1 MCVCM
6 DEKIPISIIHP
17 FSQVVVAKPRQA
29 KPRGRRRARDR
40 WIGNGGL
47 LGLAEVGWGT
57 GAGRREGVGRVGGS
71 G

>member
-1 MCVCM
+1 M
-6 DEKIPISIIHP
+6 
-17 FSQVVVAKPRQA
+17 VVAKPRQA

-57 GAGRREGVGRVGGS
+57 GAGRGGGKGWAGGGQWIAGR
-71 G
+71 

>member
-1 MCVCM
+1 
-6 DEKIPISIIHP
+6 
-17 FSQVVVAKPRQA
+17 VVVAKPRQA

-57 GAGRREGVGRVGGS
+57 GAGRGGGKGWAGGGQWIAGR
-71 G
+71 

>member
-1 MCVCM
+1 M
-6 DEKIPISIIHP
+6 DEKYHFNHSSI
-17 FSQVVVAKPRQA
+17 SQVVVAKPRQA

-47 LGLAEVGWGT
+47 LGLAEAGRGT
-57 GAGRREGVGRVGGS
+57 GAGRGGGKGWGGWGAVDS